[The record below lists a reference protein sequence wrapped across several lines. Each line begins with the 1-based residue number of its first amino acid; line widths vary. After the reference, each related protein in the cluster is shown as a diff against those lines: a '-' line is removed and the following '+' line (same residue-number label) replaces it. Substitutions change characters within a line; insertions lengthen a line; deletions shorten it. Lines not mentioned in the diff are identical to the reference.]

1 MKELGEF
8 KKDYVDIFLK
18 TENNRC
24 KIYIAHNIKTNQDCC
39 LKVISKKQLELED
52 YDFLIEQIKL
62 EEEIT
67 KLCESQNTVNFYR
80 RLENDNYIIFE
91 LEYCETDLRE
101 YLKDN
106 GRLGRNKKLF
116 KEIVIGIAKALKTLQ
131 EKGVMHRDI
140 KPDNIFIKNASEE
153 DKIVKLGDFGCSIYI
168 KDNKSEGMGT
178 ILYCSPEII
187 RNKQCT

>member
-1 MKELGEF
+1 MASIKELGEF
-8 KKDYVDIFLK
+8 KKDYEDIFLK

-52 YDFLIEQIKL
+52 YDFLMEHIKL

-67 KLCESQNTVNFYR
+67 QLCGSQNTVNFHR
-80 RLENDNYIIFE
+80 KLENDNSIIFE

-101 YLKDN
+101 YLNDN

-131 EKGVMHRDI
+131 KNGVMHRDI
-140 KPDNIFIKNASEE
+140 KPDNIFIKDTNAEE
-153 DKIVKLGDFGCSIYI
+153 DKII
-168 KDNKSEGMGT
+168 K
-178 ILYCSPEII
+178 
-187 RNKQCT
+187 